1 MGVGWSPKIN
11 GWWHPVHKF
20 EMRPGGVPNLLC
32 FSLWS
37 TSGWQLPWNCWP
49 RSWQQ
54 NHKEPLDLGEHRT
67 RQNWSHVLDTWIYEI
82 TKYCFC
88 CNELLPAW
96 DDYWSNS
103 WYIFGGYV
111 WCCLDRPVPTGTCFF
126 ANLKVPRWPRWP
138 RCPSQ
143 LRSAW
148 WWSQLRR
155 GCRSPWASS
164 RPVGVNLSAAHML
177 HTLCSISKT
186 FPKHSQD
193 IPSPFGSIWIHLA
206 VTIPS
211 SVP

>member
-1 MGVGWSPKIN
+1 MKSQSIVSAETN
-11 GWWHPVHKF
+11 YF
-20 EMRPGGVPNLLC
+20 LLGM
-32 FSLWS
+32 
-37 TSGWQLPWNCWP
+37 TT
-49 RSWQQ
+49 
-54 NHKEPLDLGEHRT
+54 E
-67 RQNWSHVLDTWIYEI
+67 
-82 TKYCFC
+82 
-88 CNELLPAW
+88 AA
-96 DDYWSNS
+96 NS
-103 WYIFGGYV
+103 WYIFGGILVDMFDVV
-111 WCCLDRPVPTGTCFF
+111 WIGQCQQALVSLHFF
-126 ANLKVPRWPRWP
+126 ANLKVPRWPRWPRCP

-164 RPVGVNLSAAHML
+164 RPVWMVWVNLWAAHML